1 MCQGQLVV
9 LDQVHYLTCL
19 IRLAEYARNCAT
31 MDLYQPA
38 ERSDEKLTA
47 GQLAVEK
54 FAIGQAVPRVEDPML
69 LRGHG
74 RYTDDV
80 SLPGQAYAVM
90 VRSRNGHGVIRT
102 INADAA
108 RKMPGVLAVYTA
120 ADLEGYG
127 PLKCNMPLK
136 SRDGSP
142 LKKPWRGALA
152 KDKVRYV
159 GDPVAC
165 VIAETVFAAKDAAEA
180 VEIDIDPLTAVV
192 TPGEAAREGAPL
204 LYDDVPGNVPLDF
217 HFGDT
222 AAVDATFASAA
233 HVTRLNLLNSR
244 VVVNAMEPRAAVAGY
259 DGARF
264 TIHVSSQGVSGMRAQ
279 IADCLGVEPK
289 TVHVLTGQ
297 VGGSFGMKGVLFPE
311 YVCLLHGARA
321 LGRPVKWTDERSGSF
336 FSDSHGR
343 DQEFMGE
350 LALDKDGNFLAVRFT
365 GYADMGAFLSPMG
378 PVPGTL
384 NIVKNVQSM
393 YRTPLIEVSSKCVF
407 TNTSQIGPYRGA
419 GRPEGNYFMERL
431 IDAAAIE
438 MGIDRL
444 ALRRRNQIRRH
455 DLPYK
460 TASEVT
466 YDSGDFIALS
476 KQALE
481 LADAKGF
488 ARRKRESARRGKL
501 RGLGIGNFLEV
512 TAPPGKELADIA
524 FNADGTVTL
533 TTGTLDFGMGHA
545 TPFAQVLSEKLGV
558 PFDKVTLVQG
568 DSDRIVMG
576 GGSGGSK
583 SLMHSGTAIIEA
595 AAKVVEK
602 GKEAASYVLEA
613 AASDIEFAHG
623 RFVIAGTDRSITVM
637 ELARTL
643 REKSAKLPPDA
654 PQSLDVHHISNG
666 PGAATFPNGCHVAE
680 VEVDPDTGVVE
691 LVKYTCVNDFGTVV
705 NPLIVAGQLHGGVV
719 QGVGQ
724 ALMEMTVYDSDGQL
738 LTGSFMDYAMPR
750 AADVPPF
757 VLAEHPVPAT
767 TNLLGAKGCGEAG
780 CAGSLTSVMNAVL
793 DALAE
798 RGIRHLDMPLTPFRI
813 WQALRDAGRDS
824 ASASP
829 R

>member
-1 MCQGQLVV
+1 
-9 LDQVHYLTCL
+9 
-19 IRLAEYARNCAT
+19 
-31 MDLYQPA
+31 MDVYQPA
-38 ERSDEKLTA
+38 ERSGEELTT
-47 GQLAVEK
+47 GQLAIEK

-90 VRSRNGHGVIRT
+90 VRSRNGHGLIRA
-102 INADAA
+102 IGVEAA
-108 RKMPGVLAVYTA
+108 RAMPGVLAVYTA
-120 ADLEGYG
+120 AELEGYG

-180 VEIDIDPLTAVV
+180 VEIDIDPLAAVI
-192 TPGEAAREGAPL
+192 TPGDAARDGAPL
-204 LYDDVPGNVPLDF
+204 LYDDVPGNIPLDY
-217 HFGDT
+217 HFGDA
-222 AAVDATFASAA
+222 AAVAAAFATAT
-233 HVTRLNLLNSR
+233 HVTRLRLLNSR
-244 VVVNAMEPRAAVAGY
+244 VVVNAMEPRAAVASY

-264 TIHVSSQGVSGMRAQ
+264 TFYVGSQGVSGMRAQ
-279 IADCLGVEPK
+279 IADCLDLDAK
-289 TVHVLTGQ
+289 AVHVLTGQ

-311 YVCLLHGARA
+311 YVCLLHGART

-343 DQEFMGE
+343 DQEFTGE

-378 PVPGTL
+378 PVPGTV
-384 NIVKNVQSM
+384 NIVKNAQSM

-431 IDAAAIE
+431 IDAAAAE
-438 MGIDRL
+438 MSVDRF
-444 ALRRRNQIRRH
+444 ALRRRNQIRRN

-466 YDSGDFIALS
+466 YDSGDFIALT

-488 ARRKRESARRGKL
+488 ARRKRESARRRKL

-558 PFDKVTLVQG
+558 PFAKIMLVQG
-568 DSDRIVMG
+568 DSDRIEIG

-595 AAKVVEK
+595 ASKVVEK
-602 GKEAASYVLEA
+602 GKEAAGYVLEV

-637 ELARTL
+637 ELARAL
-643 REKSAKLPPDA
+643 REGRTKLPAEA

-724 ALMEMTVYDSDGQL
+724 ALMEMTVYDNDGQL

-750 AADVPPF
+750 AADVPDF
-757 VLAEHPVPAT
+757 VLAERPAPAK

-780 CAGSLTSVMNAVL
+780 CAGSLTSVTNAVL

-813 WQALRDAGRDS
+813 WQALHDANS
-824 ASASP
+824 ASGSSAP

>member
-1 MCQGQLVV
+1 MSHVPAQLVA
-9 LDQVHYLTCL
+9 LHQVHYVSTY
-19 IRLAEYARNCAT
+19 ESARNCLF
-31 MDLYQPA
+31 MNLHQSPEQPA
-38 ERSDEKLTA
+38 EKLST

-54 FAIGQAVPRVEDPML
+54 FAVGQSVPRIEDPML

-90 VRSRNGHGVIRT
+90 VRSRHGHGVLRAVNT
-102 INADAA
+102 EVA

-120 ADLEGYG
+120 ADLDGYG

-152 KDKVRYV
+152 TDKVRYV

-180 VEIDIDPLTAVV
+180 VEVDVDPLAAVI
-192 TPGEAAREGAPL
+192 GLEDAARAGAPL
-204 LYDDVPGNVPLDF
+204 LYDDVPGNVPLDY
-217 HFGDT
+217 HFGNT
-222 AAVDATFASAA
+222 AAVDTAFASAA
-233 HVTRLNLLNSR
+233 HVTRLKLLNSR
-244 VVVNAMEPRAAVAGY
+244 LVVNAMEPRAAVAAY
-259 DGARF
+259 DGSRF
-264 TIHVSSQGVSGMRAQ
+264 TVYVASQGVIGMRAQ
-279 IADCLGVEPK
+279 IADCLGVGPK
-289 TVHVLTGQ
+289 AVHVITGQ

-311 YVCLLHGARA
+311 YVCILHGTRT

-343 DQEFMGE
+343 DQEFVGE

-365 GYADMGAFLSPMG
+365 GFADMGAFLSPMG
-378 PVPGTL
+378 PIPGTL
-384 NIVKNVQSM
+384 NIAKNVQSM

-431 IDAAAIE
+431 IDAAAAE
-438 MGIDRL
+438 MDIDRL
-444 ALRRRNQIRRH
+444 ALRRRNQIRRQ
-455 DLPYK
+455 DLPYR

-466 YDSGDFIALS
+466 YDSGDFTALT
-476 KQALE
+476 KQAFE
-481 LADAKGF
+481 LADGKGF

-512 TAPPGKELADIA
+512 TAPPSKELADIA

-545 TPFAQVLSEKLGV
+545 TPFAQVLSEKLGI
-558 PFDKVTLVQG
+558 PFDKISLVLG
-568 DSDRIVMG
+568 DSDRLEMG

-583 SLMHSGTAIIEA
+583 SLMHSGTAIVEA
-595 AAKVVEK
+595 AAKIIEK
-602 GKEAASYVLEA
+602 GKDIASHVLEA
-613 AASDIEFAHG
+613 AVSDIEFTHG
-623 RFVIAGTDRSITVM
+623 RFIIAGTDRSISVM
-637 ELARTL
+637 ELAKTL
-643 REKSAKLPPDA
+643 RERNAPLPADV
-654 PQSLDVHHISNG
+654 PQSLDVHHISDG
-666 PGAATFPNGCHVAE
+666 PGAATFPNGCHIAE

-691 LVKYTCVNDFGTVV
+691 LVKYTCVNDFGVVV

-719 QGVGQ
+719 QGIGQ
-724 ALMEMTVYDSDGQL
+724 ALMEMTVYDGDGQL

-750 AADVPPF
+750 ATDVPDF
-757 VLAEHPVPAT
+757 VLAEHPVPAK
-767 TNLLGAKGCGEAG
+767 TNPLGAKGCGEAG

-793 DALAE
+793 DALAD

-813 WQALRDAGRDS
+813 WQALQQANGGGAGHS
-824 ASASP
+824 A